1 MVYVLV
7 LTMISAA
14 HFLVQG
20 ALALGDAITQGT
32 PLRKELEL
40 LMQAIS
46 GLGDDELVE
55 MAAMSLPE
63 DALKEGIWTQNQL
76 QEELIRDTLTF
87 LLQSEV

>member
-1 MVYVLV
+1 MVYVLI

-32 PLRKELEL
+32 PLQKEVEL
-40 LMQAIS
+40 LMQAVS

-55 MAAMSLPE
+55 MAAMTLPE
-63 DALKEGIWTQNQL
+63 DALKKGIWTQNQL
-76 QEELIRDTLTF
+76 QQIVIRDMLTF